1 MLRKLLYLCLF
12 IIVLTGTFVCAQDK
26 ENNIINWQQVSDNN
40 FIDPDGIV
48 GTEDIYG
55 FTFILKSYNKG
66 QYEPINGREI
76 QYTLSQYT
84 IDCLKNRYKIGV
96 IDSYDKFGHFVNGDY
111 NKYAKFQP
119 IVSGTAVGAVAKNL
133 CKP

>member
-1 MLRKLLYLCLF
+1 MLRSLYLCLF
-12 IIVLTGTFVCAQDK
+12 VIVLTCTIGFAQDNEK
-26 ENNIINWQQVSDNN
+26 DEVNWQQVSDNN
-40 FIDPDGIV
+40 FIDSDGVV
-48 GTEDIYG
+48 GTEDMYG

-96 IDSYDKFGHFVNGDY
+96 IDSYDKFGYFVNGDY

-119 IVSGTAVGAVAKNL
+119 IVSGTAVDSVAKNL
-133 CKP
+133 CRP